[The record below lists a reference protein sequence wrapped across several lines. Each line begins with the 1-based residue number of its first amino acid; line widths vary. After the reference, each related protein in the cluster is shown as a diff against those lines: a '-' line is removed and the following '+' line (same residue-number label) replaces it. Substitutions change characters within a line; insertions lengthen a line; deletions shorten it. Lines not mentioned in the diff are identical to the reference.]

1 MHEAA
6 GMHLISTCTGNE
18 VGSSYVLAFGSWIT
32 FVSCNALG
40 VTLHI
45 GIGDRTMD
53 NGKQLIILVMMIIDY
68 YQRLKDPYSK
78 YTAYHLIIGLVSTA
92 SNMRNPTAYART
104 LFSKATAYYYLIPTN
119 YFYLE

>member
-53 NGKQLIILVMMIIDY
+53 NGKQLIILVMMIIDS
-68 YQRLKDPYSK
+68 YQRLKDPYTWAKTHFWMAVAGECIHEVSQ
-78 YTAYHLIIGLVSTA
+78 HIISAV
-92 SNMRNPTAYART
+92 R
-104 LFSKATAYYYLIPTN
+104 
-119 YFYLE
+119 

>member
-53 NGKQLIILVMMIIDY
+53 NGKQLIILIVMMIIDS
-68 YQRLKDPYSK
+68 YQRLKDPYRLDMHSGVATCTSK
-78 YTAYHLIIGLVSTA
+78 WLVVCVYCTSMPVEVLPLLYTGLING
-92 SNMRNPTAYART
+92 
-104 LFSKATAYYYLIPTN
+104 
-119 YFYLE
+119 

>member
-18 VGSSYVLAFGSWIT
+18 VGSNYVLTFGSWIT

-53 NGKQLIILVMMIIDY
+53 NEKQLIILIVMMIIDS
-68 YQRLKDPYSK
+68 YQRLKDPYNKSLK
-78 YTAYHLIIGLVSTA
+78 LTILPLLLNQSFPLCMRTWFIFSIGLD
-92 SNMRNPTAYART
+92 
-104 LFSKATAYYYLIPTN
+104 
-119 YFYLE
+119 

>member
-53 NGKQLIILVMMIIDY
+53 NGKQLIILVMMIIDS
-68 YQRLKDPYSK
+68 YQRLIK
-78 YTAYHLIIGLVSTA
+78 A
-92 SNMRNPTAYART
+92 SPTAYLEPSMYKSKGLEKSGKAKSGVEHNKYFS
-104 LFSKATAYYYLIPTN
+104 FSKACY
-119 YFYLE
+119 

>member
-53 NGKQLIILVMMIIDY
+53 NGKQLIILIVMMIIDS
-68 YQRLKDPYSK
+68 YQRLKDPYSWVSEQD
-78 YTAYHLIIGLVSTA
+78 LIQAQQIYNST
-92 SNMRNPTAYART
+92 SMLTG
-104 LFSKATAYYYLIPTN
+104 
-119 YFYLE
+119 FYEIIY

>member
-68 YQRLKDPYSK
+68 YQRLKDPYNYELGTFERFEFKLESVDTILNINCEFELYQK
-78 YTAYHLIIGLVSTA
+78 LA
-92 SNMRNPTAYART
+92 S
-104 LFSKATAYYYLIPTN
+104 LWQ
-119 YFYLE
+119 

>member
-45 GIGDRTMD
+45 GIGDKTMD
-53 NGKQLIILVMMIIDY
+53 NGKQLIILAMMIIDS
-68 YQRLKDPYSK
+68 YQRLKDPYSIVYPIK
-78 YTAYHLIIGLVSTA
+78 HLAYIF
-92 SNMRNPTAYART
+92 RC
-104 LFSKATAYYYLIPTN
+104 FSAGHNI
-119 YFYLE
+119 

>member
-18 VGSSYVLAFGSWIT
+18 VGSCYVLAFGSWIA

-45 GIGDRTMD
+45 GLGDRTMD
-53 NGKQLIILVMMIIDY
+53 KKTVVILIGMMIIDS
-68 YQRLKDPYSK
+68 YQRLKDPYNSIPGSHQHIV
-78 YTAYHLIIGLVSTA
+78 YCLFLILHCLPSAFTC
-92 SNMRNPTAYART
+92 
-104 LFSKATAYYYLIPTN
+104 
-119 YFYLE
+119 

>member
-32 FVSCNALG
+32 FVSCNALR

-53 NGKQLIILVMMIIDY
+53 NGKQLIILVMMIIDS
-68 YQRLKDPYSK
+68 YQRLKDPYIQCRMQLNIVHIVQTGSC
-78 YTAYHLIIGLVSTA
+78 
-92 SNMRNPTAYART
+92 
-104 LFSKATAYYYLIPTN
+104 TN
-119 YFYLE
+119 QNRCP

>member
-53 NGKQLIILVMMIIDY
+53 NGKQLIILAMMIIDS
-68 YQRLKDPYSK
+68 YQRLKDPYILSSGDNSNYCTKYIQTSK
-78 YTAYHLIIGLVSTA
+78 RKKKEPNNQG
-92 SNMRNPTAYART
+92 
-104 LFSKATAYYYLIPTN
+104 N
-119 YFYLE
+119 YKEIFIYICKR

>member
-18 VGSSYVLAFGSWIT
+18 VGSSYVLPFGSWIT

-40 VTLHI
+40 VILHI

-53 NGKQLIILVMMIIDY
+53 NEKQLIILIVMMIIDS
-68 YQRLKDPYSK
+68 YQRLKDPYRGAPASSL
-78 YTAYHLIIGLVSTA
+78 YDCLV
-92 SNMRNPTAYART
+92 
-104 LFSKATAYYYLIPTN
+104 LYYQWS
-119 YFYLE
+119 EDQCA

>member
-6 GMHLISTCTGNE
+6 GMHLIRTCTGNE
-18 VGSSYVLAFGSWIT
+18 IRSCYVLAFGSWIT

-53 NGKQLIILVMMIIDY
+53 KLKKQLIILIVMM
-68 YQRLKDPYSK
+68 
-78 YTAYHLIIGLVSTA
+78 
-92 SNMRNPTAYART
+92 
-104 LFSKATAYYYLIPTN
+104 LFD
-119 YFYLE
+119 F

>member
-53 NGKQLIILVMMIIDY
+53 NEKQLIILIVMMIIDS
-68 YQRLKDPYSK
+68 YQRLKDPYSPI
-78 YTAYHLIIGLVSTA
+78 HCNPGPLCRVLHFSTN
-92 SNMRNPTAYART
+92 STMVLCITT
-104 LFSKATAYYYLIPTN
+104 L
-119 YFYLE
+119 

>member
-18 VGSSYVLAFGSWIT
+18 VGSCYVLAFGSWIT

-53 NGKQLIILVMMIIDY
+53 NGKQLIILIVMMIIDS
-68 YQRLKDPYSK
+68 YQRLKDPYIATQHIKCHLLFGVLSDSK
-78 YTAYHLIIGLVSTA
+78 VHWLS
-92 SNMRNPTAYART
+92 
-104 LFSKATAYYYLIPTN
+104 
-119 YFYLE
+119 

>member
-45 GIGDRTMD
+45 GIGDRTID
-53 NGKQLIILVMMIIDY
+53 NGKQLIILVMMIIDS
-68 YQRLKDPYSK
+68 YQRLKDPYMLPWISQDSQCK
-78 YTAYHLIIGLVSTA
+78 VVFNTVDPSFNNFIIHLPFICRQRLQ
-92 SNMRNPTAYART
+92 
-104 LFSKATAYYYLIPTN
+104 
-119 YFYLE
+119 FYGM